1 MRGRRA
7 RHEQNIVLDYN
18 NYIAF
23 EVTGKW
29 NYKNQCAAYDGSIT
43 VWKSSLDSKL
53 SAVWRIHGMLT
64 DWIQSVRRG
73 AAR

>member
-7 RHEQNIVLDYN
+7 RHEQKIVLDYN

-29 NYKNQCAAYDGSIT
+29 NYKNQCAAYDGLIT

-53 SAVWRIHGMLT
+53 SEFSLCGVAWHGKATRM
-64 DWIQSVRRG
+64 QG
-73 AAR
+73 F